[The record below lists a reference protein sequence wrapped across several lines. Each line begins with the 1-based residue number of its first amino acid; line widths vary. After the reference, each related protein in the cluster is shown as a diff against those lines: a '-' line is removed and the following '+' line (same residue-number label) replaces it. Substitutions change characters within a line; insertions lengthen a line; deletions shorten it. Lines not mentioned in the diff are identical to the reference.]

1 MLIGYG
7 GAFLGGM
14 AAILSPCAVLLLP
27 AFFAYAFGD
36 DRARLLGRTGLFY
49 LGLLLALIVL
59 VLSAQGILGRIISWV
74 VYPAQGLLLA
84 PIRAIWG

>member
-1 MLIGYG
+1 MYKRQAFRIG
-7 GAFLGGM
+7 M
-14 AAILSPCAVLLLP
+14 
-27 AFFAYAFGD
+27 
-36 DRARLLGRTGLFY
+36 
-49 LGLLLALIVL
+49 LIVL

>member
-14 AAILSPCAVLLLP
+14 AATLSPCAALLLP

-49 LGLLLALIVL
+49 LGLLLALVPLGLGAGALGSLVTVL
-59 VLSAQGILGRIISWV
+59 LHSKV
-74 VYPAQGLLLA
+74 
-84 PIRAIWG
+84 